1 MDPLESSSMPRVSCR
16 NSVNSENENAD
27 MEIIYIHSLQHNITF
42 WSTAQSWA
50 KTVLSFWWYM
60 GLDYRQVSSH
70 LGSLSL
76 PSAPCVFPAFLFL
89 IHLLHLSGFPFFGLC
104 LLCSPSWSQTH
115 GLSASAYCVLQLINT
130 CHPLQFPVILRLITS
145 TILLLLFFSPSS
157 QTHPQPLTV

>member
-60 GLDYRQVSSH
+60 GWTTDRLV
-70 LGSLSL
+70 LTWG
-76 PSAPCVFPAFLFL
+76 
-89 IHLLHLSGFPFFGLC
+89 LLVCP
-104 LLCSPSWSQTH
+104 
-115 GLSASAYCVLQLINT
+115 
-130 CHPLQFPVILRLITS
+130 
-145 TILLLLFFSPSS
+145 LLLVSFLPFSSS
-157 QTHPQPLTV
+157 YTCSTYQASPFLDCVSYVAQAGLKRMVFLLQPTVCYN